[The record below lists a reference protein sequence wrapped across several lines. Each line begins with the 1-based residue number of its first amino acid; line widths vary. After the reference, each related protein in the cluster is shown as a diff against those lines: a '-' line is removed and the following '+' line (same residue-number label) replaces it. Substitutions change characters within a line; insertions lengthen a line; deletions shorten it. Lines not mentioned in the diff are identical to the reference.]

1 MKLNNAAESQIEGNM
16 KVVFIENFVDPIIH
30 HFFNDFIESG

>member
-1 MKLNNAAESQIEGNM
+1 MKLNNAAKIQIEGNM
-16 KVVFIENFVDPIIH
+16 KVVFIEKFVDPIIH